1 MIEPLSCYLIPKFL
15 WSKFGISCAA
25 KTATTGAAA
34 AKTAGVTKGAVTAKA
49 AVAPVEAAKAAG
61 VTKGAMATKAAVAP
75 AKSVMTNVT

>member
-34 AKTAGVTKGAVTAKA
+34 AKTAGVTNGAVAAKA
-49 AVAPVEAAKAAG
+49 AAAPVEAAKAAG
-61 VTKGAMATKAAVAP
+61 VTKGAVTP